1 MGAKPRYCEERG
13 GREGGREKGRNRRR
27 EGGRKGGIEEGR
39 ERREGEI
46 GRKKEEVEKEI
57 ITLRKEDN
65 DLRIYK
71 ETSSEVI
78 FINNGVLVV
87 TFSCPAVSHI

>member
-13 GREGGREKGRNRRR
+13 GREGGRKGGKGGRDGGR
-27 EGGRKGGIEEGR
+27 EGGR

-57 ITLRKEDN
+57 ISLRKEDN
-65 DLRIYK
+65 DLR
-71 ETSSEVI
+71 V
-78 FINNGVLVV
+78 
-87 TFSCPAVSHI
+87 